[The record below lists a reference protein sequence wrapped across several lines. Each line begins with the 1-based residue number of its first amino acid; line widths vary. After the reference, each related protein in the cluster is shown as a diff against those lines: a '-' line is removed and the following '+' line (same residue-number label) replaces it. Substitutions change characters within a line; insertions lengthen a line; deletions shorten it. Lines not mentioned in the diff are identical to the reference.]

1 MALNLFHTI
10 YTLFAYLYTLIFPSK
25 LYVSPFSVDLECGPD
40 FREQAQNVS
49 FVLVSPPQRSA
60 LRSSPPNPNPSASV
74 SGDLSGI
81 RAGPPLGTHESNGP
95 KEEQL
100 AMSQC
105 SSSPII
111 EPPQTQTPLPRLQQ
125 FVFPAYPSFCSN
137 SSSHSIRSVAA
148 SPIKTLTDRP
158 GSSHSDSLS
167 NSDVCSQISS
177 ACSSM
182 GSCSTPVSKK
192 KTHKKQSP
200 IVWVKSDMA
209 KLGLSSSNMQTIDD
223 PVSIVRK
230 VFVEC
235 GSEVDSEGGGARA
248 RLMNRQ
254 TARSFGGMEI
264 VDEEGED
271 KEDYISLGLQTLP
284 QESSPASCYTPSSPP
299 TPASCYSPVT
309 PEPSAPCTFKETRA
323 EPVVVTCKPPTQLP
337 YLHATLSGL
346 GITLGHSNDS
356 LSDELQS
363 HPSKTRF
370 STLHPDH
377 RVSVVTWSDLVS
389 FSSYGIN
396 MMDDNAQEGNEQ
408 IQGNYVAY
416 SAQDGIPEE
425 LEDNADL
432 ANNSLEDSGAELAAV
447 LDSMRWSQI
456 LFVAA
461 SQCNQTN
468 GKNTRGKRTRNE
480 ANQKFHDGDFTITG
494 ILYAFSTWWGKFGN
508 SPISQSRSS
517 FALTTN
523 IPKMYI
529 PRWMTLIV
537 ILAIMADVTRGL
549 PYRNS
554 NSHLPIK
561 LTHWVR
567 QRTKCQKVQLPVN
580 ELLVPSRQFSAA
592 HKIGRLGVN
601 NRPLR
606 SLNPVTVLGRLP
618 LGTRGER
625 SDTALPREP
634 EKFE

>member
-111 EPPQTQTPLPRLQQ
+111 EPSQTQTPLPRLQQ

-209 KLGLSSSNMQTIDD
+209 KLGLSSSNMQTIGSNLRRHPSIHRRSFNQNLKHDPSMSFKYRSVRASRFARHSRSLSDD

-447 LDSMRWSQI
+447 LDSMSI
-456 LFVAA
+456 LVGQGLDA
-461 SQCNQTN
+461 S
-468 GKNTRGKRTRNE
+468 
-480 ANQKFHDGDFTITG
+480 
-494 ILYAFSTWWGKFGN
+494 LLL
-508 SPISQSRSS
+508 SP
-517 FALTTN
+517 
-523 IPKMYI
+523 P
-529 PRWMTLIV
+529 
-537 ILAIMADVTRGL
+537 
-549 PYRNS
+549 
-554 NSHLPIK
+554 
-561 LTHWVR
+561 
-567 QRTKCQKVQLPVN
+567 
-580 ELLVPSRQFSAA
+580 RQFCSTF
-592 HKIGRLGVN
+592 V
-601 NRPLR
+601 
-606 SLNPVTVLGRLP
+606 S
-618 LGTRGER
+618 
-625 SDTALPREP
+625 
-634 EKFE
+634 